1 MPIDDLAQMLLG
13 AAELLITK
21 PFSGGITA
29 WLCTTFMVFVVLPVG
44 SMVLAEYVSTPAS
57 GIWPRNPIHIPPAQL
72 PTAIRHLDAVRPKT
86 SSVEES
92 FLQRRHTVVNVR
104 HWVTANFGAKN
115 ENPCSKYFGTKSR
128 G

>member
-44 SMVLAEYVSTPAS
+44 VGMIFEIVGAKIPTLHFDHRAQWWFKWCVRKPIVALWHILEAS
-57 GIWPRNPIHIPPAQL
+57 RRWFWRNMFRPLLQGFGRGIRYIYRQLNYRRRYGIWMP
-72 PTAIRHLDAVRPKT
+72 
-86 SSVEES
+86 
-92 FLQRRHTVVNVR
+92 
-104 HWVTANFGAKN
+104 
-115 ENPCSKYFGTKSR
+115 
-128 G
+128 